1 MIQGNTKQLVY
12 LSFQSFFNE
21 PTIRCMIR
29 NICSL
34 LVLIGLLIGCSPAQ
48 RISQPLKQQLSTD
61 SAFLHAHVGVSVYD
75 VNTQSSI
82 FQYNSNKYFVPA
94 SNIKIPTLYAGM
106 KYLGTR
112 LPGLLV
118 SEQADSVIISPTG
131 DPTFLHTD
139 YKQHPVFDFLKT
151 TNKPIGINISNWK
164 TDAMG
169 SGWTWND
176 YLGYYSAERSPMPVY
191 GNYLTWMQ
199 ERTVETREGL
209 KDTAVMIFTQ
219 PEINWPVTFAT
230 VKGNRFDVYRPRTEN
245 VYTITE
251 GKEMKTALE
260 VPFVTNGIQATLEL
274 LKDTL
279 LKEITITATQPKS
292 PSQII
297 YSQPADSMFKPL
309 MYRSDNFYAEQT
321 LLMVSQQLLSVMDE
335 QLLIDSLLKTDF
347 KNMPH
352 RPRWADGSGLSRYN
366 LFTPDDF
373 VWLLLKMKEEF
384 GMERLKSIFATGNT
398 GTLRNYYKEEAGFI
412 YAKTG
417 TLSGVVALSGY
428 LYTKKNKL
436 LVFSFLVNNHNTS
449 SATIRRAVEKFIK
462 ELRANY

>member
-1 MIQGNTKQLVY
+1 MKQQDFFLWAAVCI
-12 LSFQSFFNE
+12 SFSF
-21 PTIRCMIR
+21 MA
-29 NICSL
+29 
-34 LVLIGLLIGCSPAQ
+34 CSPAQ
-48 RISQPLKQQLSTD
+48 RLSKTFQKQLAGD
-61 SAFLHAHVGVSVYD
+61 SAFTNAHIGVSVYD
-75 VNTQSSI
+75 AGSQTSL

-94 SNIKIPTLYAGM
+94 SNTKIPTLYAGM
-106 KYLGTR
+106 KYLGKQ

-118 SEQADSVIISPTG
+118 NEQVDSVIITPTG
-131 DPTFLHTD
+131 DPTFLHVD
-139 YKQHPVFDFLKT
+139 YRQHPVFDFLKSK
-151 TNKPIGINISNWK
+151 NKPIGVNSSNWK
-164 TDAMG
+164 TDALG

-191 GNYLTWMQ
+191 GNYLTWTQ
-199 ERTVETREGL
+199 QRTVETKDGV
-209 KDTAVMIFTQ
+209 KDTTVMVFTQ
-219 PEINWPVTFAT
+219 PEINWSTNFSEGKA
-230 VKGNRFDVYRPRTEN
+230 NRFDIYRPRTEN

-251 GKEMKTALE
+251 GKEMKAQLE
-260 VPFVTNGIQATLEL
+260 VPFVTNGIQAALEL

-279 LKEITITATQPKS
+279 GKEISITTTKPKA

-309 MYRSDNFYAEQT
+309 MYRSDNFFAEQT
-321 LLMVSQQLLSVMDE
+321 LLMVSHQLLGIMDE

-347 KNMPH
+347 KNMPQ

-373 VWLLLKMKEEF
+373 VWLLLKMKDEF
-384 GMERLKSIFATGNT
+384 GMDRLKTVFATGNT

-428 LYTKKNKL
+428 LYTNQNKL

-449 SATIRRAVEKFIK
+449 AATVRRAVEKFIK
-462 ELRANY
+462 ALRAKY

>member
-1 MIQGNTKQLVY
+1 MSYSTKLFNFLPAVFCFVIACTPVQKLSKGLKKQL
-12 LSFQSFFNE
+12 
-21 PTIRCMIR
+21 
-29 NICSL
+29 
-34 LVLIGLLIGCSPAQ
+34 A
-48 RISQPLKQQLSTD
+48 TD
-61 SAFLHAHVGVSVYD
+61 SAFTNAHIGVSVYD
-75 VNTQSSI
+75 AGSQAAI

-94 SNIKIPTLYAGM
+94 SNTKIPTLYAGM
-106 KYLGTR
+106 KYLGTS

-118 SEQADSVIISPTG
+118 SEQADSLIISPTG

-139 YKQHPVFDFLKT
+139 YKQHPVFDFLKA
-151 TNKPIGINISNWK
+151 TNKPIGINGSNWK

-191 GNYLTWMQ
+191 GNYLAWTQ
-199 ERTVETREGL
+199 QRSIETREGVQ
-209 KDTAVMIFTQ
+209 DTAVMIFTQ
-219 PEINWPVTFAT
+219 PEINWPVTFST

-251 GKEMKTALE
+251 GKEMKAQLE
-260 VPFVTNGIQATLEL
+260 VPFATNGILATLEL

-279 LKEITITATQPKS
+279 GKEISITATKPKT

-297 YSQPADSMFKPL
+297 YSQPADSMLKPL
-309 MYRSDNFYAEQT
+309 MYRSDNFFAEQT
-321 LLMVSQQLLSVMDE
+321 LLMVSQQLLGVMDE

-347 KNMPH
+347 KNMPQ

-373 VWLLLKMKEEF
+373 VWLLLKMKDEF
-384 GMERLKSIFATGNT
+384 GMERLKTVFATGNT
-398 GTLRNYYKEEAGFI
+398 GTLRNYYQEEAGFI

-428 LYTKKNKL
+428 LYTNQNKL

-449 SATIRRAVEKFIK
+449 AATVRRAVEKFIK
-462 ELRANY
+462 ALRAKF

>member
-1 MIQGNTKQLVY
+1 MLCIVKNLLTATAVFISFIACTPATKLARAFQKQL
-12 LSFQSFFNE
+12 
-21 PTIRCMIR
+21 T
-29 NICSL
+29 
-34 LVLIGLLIGCSPAQ
+34 AD
-48 RISQPLKQQLSTD
+48 ST
-61 SAFLHAHVGVSVYD
+61 FTNAHIGVSVYD
-75 VNTQSSI
+75 ATSQASV

-106 KYLGTR
+106 KYLGNQ

-118 SEQADSVIISPTG
+118 QELKDSIIITPTG
-131 DPTFLHTD
+131 DPTFLHVD
-139 YKQHPVFDFLKT
+139 YKQHQVFDFLKSA
-151 TNKPIGINISNWK
+151 NKPLAVNSSNWK

-191 GNYLTWMQ
+191 GNYIKWVQ
-199 ERTVETREGL
+199 QRTVETRDGI
-209 KDTAVMIFTQ
+209 KDTAVLVFTE
-219 PEINWPVTFAT
+219 PEMNWPTTFSTARA
-230 VKGNRFDVYRPRTEN
+230 NSFDIYRPRTEN
-245 VYTITE
+245 TYTITE
-251 GKEMKTALE
+251 GKELKAELE

-279 LKEITITATQPKS
+279 FKEITVTTTNS
-292 PSQII
+292 PSASKII
-297 YSQPADSMFKPL
+297 YSQPSDSMFKPL
-309 MYRSDNFYAEQT
+309 MYRSDNFFAEQT
-321 LLMVSQQLLSVMDE
+321 LLMVSQQLMGYMDE
-335 QLLIDSLLKTDF
+335 GRLIDSIIKSDF
-347 KNMPH
+347 RNMPQ

-373 VWLLLKMKEEF
+373 VWLLLKMKDEF
-384 GMERLKSIFATGNT
+384 GMDRLKSIFATGNS

-428 LYTKKNKL
+428 LYTTKNKL

-449 SATIRRAVEKFIK
+449 STTVRRAVEKFIK
-462 ELRANY
+462 QLRANY

>member
-1 MIQGNTKQLVY
+1 MLCIVKNLLTATAVFISFIACTPATKLARAFQKQL
-12 LSFQSFFNE
+12 
-21 PTIRCMIR
+21 T
-29 NICSL
+29 
-34 LVLIGLLIGCSPAQ
+34 AD
-48 RISQPLKQQLSTD
+48 ST
-61 SAFLHAHVGVSVYD
+61 FTNAHIGVSVYD
-75 VNTQSSI
+75 ATSQTSV

-106 KYLGTR
+106 KYLGNQ

-118 SEQADSVIISPTG
+118 QELKDSIIITPAG

-139 YKQHPVFDFLKT
+139 YKQHPVYDFLKSAS
-151 TNKPIGINISNWK
+151 KPITVNSGNWK

-191 GNYLTWMQ
+191 GNYIKWVQ
-199 ERTVETREGL
+199 QRTVETRDGI
-209 KDTAVMIFTQ
+209 KDTAVLVFTE
-219 PEINWPVTFAT
+219 PEMNWPTTFSTARA
-230 VKGNRFDVYRPRTEN
+230 NNFDIYRPRTEN
-245 VYTITE
+245 TYTITE
-251 GKEMKTALE
+251 GKELKAELE

-279 LKEITITATQPKS
+279 FKEITVTTTNS
-292 PSQII
+292 PSASKII
-297 YSQPADSMFKPL
+297 YSQPSDSMFKPL
-309 MYRSDNFYAEQT
+309 MYRSDNFFAEQT
-321 LLMVSQQLLSVMDE
+321 LLMVSQQLMGYMDE
-335 QLLIDSLLKTDF
+335 GRLIDSIIKSDF
-347 KNMPH
+347 RNMPQ

-373 VWLLLKMKEEF
+373 VWLLLKMKDEF
-384 GMERLKSIFATGNT
+384 GMDRLKNIFATGNS

-428 LYTKKNKL
+428 LYTTKNKL

-449 SATIRRAVEKFIK
+449 STTVRRAVEKFIK
-462 ELRANY
+462 QLRANY